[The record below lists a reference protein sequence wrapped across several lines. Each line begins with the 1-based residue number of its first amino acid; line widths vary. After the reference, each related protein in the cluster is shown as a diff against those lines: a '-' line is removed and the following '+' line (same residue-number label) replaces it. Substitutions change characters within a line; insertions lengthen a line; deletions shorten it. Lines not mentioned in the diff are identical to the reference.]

1 MKNQKLIS
9 KGSNN
14 AKTIKNSLET
24 HILYLMPYDQNSKGI
39 NICTNAS
46 EGCKDGCLV
55 KSGLAEVYKTINE
68 ARSRRTELYIND
80 RTEFCTRIY
89 HELNLLNKKAI
100 KKGGKIEVRLNG
112 TSDLDFIAIIKNRL
126 NKDILA
132 DFPNLIFYD
141 YTKVI
146 GKLMKYRGQ
155 NYVLTF
161 SRSEINEADCKKA
174 LSVGAN
180 VSVVFDHKKPM
191 PKTYLGAEVVDG
203 DKADDLM
210 LELSGKILGLKA
222 KGSNAK
228 KDTSGF
234 VVKNY

>member
-9 KGSNN
+9 KGSAN

-46 EGCKDGCLV
+46 DGCIKGCLV
-55 KSGLAEVYKTINE
+55 NSGLASVYATINE
-68 ARSRRTELYIND
+68 ARSKRTELYINN
-80 RTEFCTRIY
+80 RTEFCNRIY
-89 HELNLLNKKAI
+89 HELFLLNKKAI
-100 KKGGKIEVRLNG
+100 KNDGKIEVRLNG

-126 NKDILA
+126 GKDILS

-141 YTKVI
+141 YTKMI
-146 GKLMKYRGQ
+146 GKVLKYKGQ

-174 LSVGAN
+174 LSIGAN
-180 VSVVFDHKKPM
+180 VSVVFDHKKPF
-191 PKTYLGAEVVDG
+191 PKTYLGANVIDG
-203 DKADDLM
+203 DKADDVM
-210 LELSGKILGLKA
+210 MEVKGKILGLKA
-222 KGSNAK
+222 KGKLAK
-228 KDTSGF
+228 ADVSGF
-234 VVKNY
+234 VVR

>member
-1 MKNQKLIS
+1 MSTTKLIS

-14 AKTIKNSLET
+14 AKTVKNSLET
-24 HILYLMPYDQNSKGI
+24 HILYLMPYNQNSKGI
-39 NICTNAS
+39 NICTKAS
-46 EGCKDGCLV
+46 KGCIKGCLV

-68 ARSRRTELYIND
+68 ARSRRTEMYVTD
-80 RTEFCTRIY
+80 RTAFCAQIY
-89 HELNLLNKKAI
+89 HELFLLNKKAV
-100 KKGGKIEVRLNG
+100 KKNGKIEVRLNG

-126 NKDILA
+126 GKDILA
-132 DFPNLIFYD
+132 DFPSLIFYD
-141 YTKVI
+141 YTKVL
-146 GKLMKYRGQ
+146 GKVMKYKGQ

-161 SRSEINEADCKKA
+161 SRSETNEIECKKA

-191 PKTYLGAEVVDG
+191 PKTYLGAEVIDG

>member
-1 MKNQKLIS
+1 MKNTKLIS
-9 KGSNN
+9 KGSANS
-14 AKTIKNSLET
+14 KTVKNSLET
-24 HILYLMPYDQNSKGI
+24 HILYLMPYNQNSKGI

-46 EGCKDGCLV
+46 EGCKEGCLV
-55 KSGLAEVYKTINE
+55 FSGLASVYASVNE
-68 ARSRRTELYIND
+68 ARSRRTELYIKD
-80 RTEFCTRIY
+80 RTAFCTQIY
-89 HELNLLNKKAI
+89 HELFLLNKKAI

-146 GKLMKYRGQ
+146 GKVMKYRGQ

-174 LSVGAN
+174 LAVGAN
-180 VSVVFDHKKPM
+180 VSVVFDHKKPL

-203 DKADDLM
+203 DKADDIM

-222 KGSNAK
+222 KGRAK
-228 KDTSGF
+228 KDVFGF
-234 VVKNY
+234 VVR

>member
-1 MKNQKLIS
+1 MKNTKLIS
-9 KGSNN
+9 KGSANS
-14 AKTIKNSLET
+14 KTVKNSLET
-24 HILYLMPYDQNSKGI
+24 HILYLMPYNQNSKGI

-46 EGCKDGCLV
+46 EGCADGCLV
-55 KSGLAEVYKTINE
+55 TSGLASVYASVNE
-68 ARSRRTELYIND
+68 ARSRRTELYIKD
-80 RTEFCTRIY
+80 RTAFCTQIY
-89 HELNLLNKKAI
+89 HELFLLNKKAI

-146 GKLMKYRGQ
+146 GKVMKYRGQ

-174 LSVGAN
+174 LAVGAN
-180 VSVVFDHKKPM
+180 VSVVFDHKKPL

-203 DKADDLM
+203 DKADDIM

-222 KGSNAK
+222 KGRAK
-228 KDTSGF
+228 KDVFGF
-234 VVKNY
+234 VVR

>member
-1 MKNQKLIS
+1 MSNTKLIS
-9 KGSNN
+9 KGSSN

-39 NICTNAS
+39 SICTKAS
-46 EGCKDGCLV
+46 KGCIKGCLV
-55 KSGLAEVYKTINE
+55 ESGLAEVYKTINE
-68 ARSRRTELYIND
+68 ARRRRTEMYIND
-80 RTEFCTRIY
+80 RTAFCNKIY
-89 HELNLLNKKAI
+89 HELFLLNKKAV
-100 KKGGKIEVRLNG
+100 KKNGKIEVRLNG
-112 TSDLDFIAIIKNRL
+112 TSDLDFIAIIKNRIG
-126 NKDILA
+126 KDILA

-141 YTKVI
+141 YTKVL
-146 GKLMKYRGQ
+146 GKVLKYKGQ

-161 SRSEINEADCKKA
+161 SRSETNEIECKKA
-174 LSVGAN
+174 LSMGAN

-203 DKADDLM
+203 DLADDLM

-228 KDTSGF
+228 ADQTGF
-234 VVKNY
+234 VVRNY

>member
-9 KGSNN
+9 KGSANS
-14 AKTIKNSLET
+14 KTVKNSLET
-24 HILYLMPYDQNSKGI
+24 HILYLMPYNQNSKGI

-46 EGCKDGCLV
+46 EGCKEGCLV
-55 KSGLAEVYKTINE
+55 FSGLASVYASVNE
-68 ARSRRTELYIND
+68 ARSRRTELYIKD
-80 RTEFCTRIY
+80 RTAFCTQIY
-89 HELNLLNKKAI
+89 HELFLLNKKAI

-126 NKDILA
+126 GKDILV

-146 GKLMKYRGQ
+146 GKVMKYRGQ

-174 LSVGAN
+174 LAVGAN
-180 VSVVFDHKKPM
+180 VSVVFDHKKPL

-203 DKADDLM
+203 DKADDIM

-222 KGSNAK
+222 KGRAK
-228 KDTSGF
+228 KDVFGF
-234 VVKNY
+234 VVK

>member
-9 KGSNN
+9 KGSAN
-14 AKTIKNSLET
+14 AKTVKNSLET

-39 NICTNAS
+39 NICPKAS
-46 EGCKDGCLV
+46 DGCKFGCLV
-55 KSGLAEVYKTINE
+55 TAGLASVYKTVNE
-68 ARSRRTELYIND
+68 ARSRRTEMYIKD
-80 RTEFCTRIY
+80 RTAFCAKIY
-89 HELNLLNKKAI
+89 HELFLLNKKAI

-126 NKDILA
+126 GKNILI

-141 YTKVI
+141 YTKIIDKV
-146 GKLMKYRGQ
+146 MKYRGQ

-191 PKTYLGAEVVDG
+191 PKTYLGAEVIDG

-228 KDTSGF
+228 ADVSGF
-234 VVKNY
+234 VVR

>member
-24 HILYLMPYDQNSKGI
+24 HILYLMPHRQNSKGI
-39 NICTNAS
+39 NICTKS
-46 EGCKDGCLV
+46 SLGCENGCLV
-55 KSGLAEVYKTINE
+55 ESGLAEVYKTINE
-68 ARSRRTELYIND
+68 ARSRRTELYINN
-80 RTEFCTRIY
+80 RTEFCARIY
-89 HELNLLNKKAI
+89 HELHLLNKKAI
-100 KKGGKIEVRLNG
+100 KKDGKIEVRLNG

-141 YTKVI
+141 YTKI
-146 GKLMKYRGQ
+146 LGKIEKYKNT

-161 SRSEINEADCKKA
+161 SRSEINEAECKKA
-174 LSVGAN
+174 LKLGAN

-191 PKTYLGAEVVDG
+191 PKTYLGRIVIDG

-210 LELSGKILGLKA
+210 LSLSGKILGLKA
-222 KGSNAK
+222 KGSKAK
-228 KDTSGF
+228 ADVTGF
-234 VVKNY
+234 VVR